1 MQKSEKSKSS
11 KIFTNIKI
19 DKIIRSSRKTVALEI
34 TDGLELV
41 VRAPNFLSMYDIEK
55 IVKRKSKWIENTRN
69 KLQKRTKG
77 NHKKLF
83 EIGDIFYLKGEK
95 LKLHSIFA
103 GKNKIVLQDN
113 NIILFKMPGKNPR
126 ELFISWY
133 KRQAKDF
140 INQRLRQYSEVLGL
154 YPSSVRITSAKK
166 RWGSCSGKNSINF
179 TYRLIMVPVKIIDY
193 VIVHELIHIE
203 EKNHS
208 RRFWEKVEAIIPD
221 YRDRRKWLSENGHLY
236 IV

>member
-19 DKIIRSSRKTVALEI
+19 DEIIRSSRKTVALEI

-69 KLQKRTKG
+69 KMQKRTRV

-83 EIGDIFYLKGEK
+83 ETGEIFYLKGKK
-95 LKLHSIFA
+95 LKLHSIFT
-103 GKNKIVLQDN
+103 GKNEILLQNN

-126 ELFISWY
+126 EIFISWY
-133 KRQAKDF
+133 KRQARDF

-179 TYRLIMVPVKIIDY
+179 TYRLIMLPVKIIDY